1 MAINYLCPQG
11 KWKFSFIRHRQTLN
25 KMCLIFWKIGAIRI
39 LHQVRDNE
47 MKENENFDHNYQ
59 FVLLMMFLILSTQER
74 DIREQF

>member
-1 MAINYLCPQG
+1 
-11 KWKFSFIRHRQTLN
+11 
-25 KMCLIFWKIGAIRI
+25 MCLIFQNIGDIRI

>member
-1 MAINYLCPQG
+1 
-11 KWKFSFIRHRQTLN
+11 
-25 KMCLIFWKIGAIRI
+25 MCLIFRKIEAIRI

>member
-1 MAINYLCPQG
+1 M
-11 KWKFSFIRHRQTLN
+11 KFSFIHFN
-25 KMCLIFWKIGAIRI
+25 KTSNEMCLIFQNIGAIRI

>member
-1 MAINYLCPQG
+1 
-11 KWKFSFIRHRQTLN
+11 
-25 KMCLIFWKIGAIRI
+25 MCLIFRKVRDIRI